1 MLGSDYF
8 DMGEGFNI
16 STTQDLFS
24 RVGLDYQLLK
34 LENDAGEANKKQ
46 RDS

>member
-34 LENDAGEANKKQ
+34 FENDAGETNKKQ